1 MILNTRFDSKKNN
14 LLSVENFQEEQDIG
28 KGVFKFRTV
37 LERFKQARDA
47 LYYPS
52 RYPIESYL
60 GNFIQTDDFIIERA
74 KSMKNK

>member
-1 MILNTRFDSKKNN
+1 

-37 LERFKQARDA
+37 LDCFKQARDA

-60 GNFIQTDDFIIERA
+60 GQFIQTDDFLINRT
-74 KSMKNK
+74 KNNN